1 MNIVPTFT
9 LLAPRRAIL
18 GLPVFDLPWDGA
30 LSFVNEL
37 ASLPDG
43 QTQIA
48 FLNANNAN
56 IMMADPGY
64 RAVLD
69 TQVVLPDGFGIDLAS
84 GVLHGRAFTAN
95 LNGTDFV
102 PALLTYM
109 DSPKRVGLM
118 GGRRNVL
125 TAAAEQLRKHAP
137 WHDFIEI
144 SDGFFSPADTDDVLD
159 RIEDADLDILLI
171 GMGTPLQEKWMAHN
185 IRAEHARLVIG
196 VGALFDFISGTVP
209 RAPNWVRHFRCE
221 WLYRLSLEPDRL
233 WRRYLVGIPVFLM
246 HIAMFRLGLR
256 KVSEPEPVA
265 QVVPARRQAA
275 VNEGRRPLNMPR
287 QKLRR
292 SSAH

>member
-37 ASLPDG
+37 ATLPDG
-43 QTQIA
+43 QTQIV

-56 IMMADPGY
+56 IMLADAEY
-64 RAVLD
+64 REVLNR
-69 TQVVLPDGFGIDLAS
+69 QVVLPDGFGIDLAS
-84 GVLHGRAFTAN
+84 SVLHGRSFTAN

-109 DSPKRVGLM
+109 ESRKRVGLI
-118 GGRRNVL
+118 GGRKAVL
-125 TAAAEQLRKHAP
+125 AAAAEQFRKHTP

-144 SDGFFSPADTDDVLD
+144 SDGFFSEGETADVLD
-159 RIEDADLDILLI
+159 RIEKADLDILLV
-171 GMGTPLQEKWMAHN
+171 GMGTPLQEKWMART
-185 IRAEHARLVIG
+185 IRPEHARLVIG

-209 RAPNWVRHFRCE
+209 RAPNWVRRFRCE
-221 WLYRLSLEPDRL
+221 WLYRLTREPDRL
-233 WRRYLVGIPVFLM
+233 WRRYLIGIPVFLAY
-246 HIAMFRLGLR
+246 IVLFRLGLR
-256 KVSEPEPVA
+256 KVADPAPV
-265 QVVPARRQAA
+265 VAA
-275 VNEGRRPLNMPR
+275 VPSRPTAVNDGRRSLNRPR

-292 SSAH
+292 SSVR

>member
-1 MNIVPTFT
+1 MNIVPAFT
-9 LLAPRRAIL
+9 LIAPRRAIL

-56 IMMADPGY
+56 IMLADAEY
-64 RAVLD
+64 REVLD
-69 TQVVLPDGFGIDLAS
+69 RQVVLPDGFGIDLAS
-84 GVLHGRAFTAN
+84 GVLHGRTFTAN

-109 DSPKRVGLM
+109 ESRKRVGLI
-118 GGRRNVL
+118 GGRKAVL
-125 TAAAEQLRKHAP
+125 AAATEQFRKHAP

-144 SDGFFSPADTDDVLD
+144 SDGFFSEGETADVLD
-159 RIEDADLDILLI
+159 RIEKADLDILLV
-171 GMGTPLQEKWMAHN
+171 GMGTPLQEKWMAHT
-185 IRAEHARLVIG
+185 IRPEHARLVIG

-209 RAPNWVRHFRCE
+209 RAPNWVRRFRCE
-221 WLYRLSLEPDRL
+221 WLYRLTREPDRL
-233 WRRYLVGIPVFLM
+233 WRRYLIGIPVFLTY
-246 HIAMFRLGLR
+246 IVLFRLGLR
-256 KVSEPEPVA
+256 KAADPAPVVTVA
-265 QVVPARRQAA
+265 PSRPTA
-275 VNEGRRPLNMPR
+275 VNDGRRSLNLPR

-292 SSAH
+292 SSVR